1 MFFHSKRSDNTKNS
15 SSAMKYLTQSLKNKI
30 LHCFKRRH
38 CEELCCEQT
47 SQFYICVYIQCRHR
61 RPTDQLHLKFPFPT
75 ETDVLVPV
83 FSQSTDIIVV
93 NFIVVLKFPNVAQW
107 TLYQQNP
114 CLPIAVENLS
124 LVCRKGRSKE
134 DLCYYTF
141 DNHLCQYHHSW
152 HESIFHRKGTVP

>member
-1 MFFHSKRSDNTKNS
+1 MKNFVANKHHSFTFVFTFSVVTVDL
-15 SSAMKYLTQSLKNKI
+15 LTNCI
-30 LHCFKRRH
+30 LSF
-38 CEELCCEQT
+38 L
-47 SQFYICVYIQCRHR
+47 F
-61 RPTDQLHLKFPFPT
+61 LA
-75 ETDVLVPV
+75 ETDVLVAV
-83 FSQSTDIIVV
+83 FSQSTDIVVV

-152 HESIFHRKGTVP
+152 HESTFHRKGTVP